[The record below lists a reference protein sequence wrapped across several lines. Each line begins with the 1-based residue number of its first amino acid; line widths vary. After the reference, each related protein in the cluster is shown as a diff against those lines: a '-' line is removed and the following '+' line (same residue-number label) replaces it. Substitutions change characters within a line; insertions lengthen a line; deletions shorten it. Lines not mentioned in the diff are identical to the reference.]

1 MIKQLLAGAV
11 VVLGCASVHAS
22 VANFNALTTGSS
34 YMAPAIFSNG
44 GLDFELF
51 FSLGP
56 LNVSAVSGQPNPAFN
71 GNYLR
76 LSSNTGLNV
85 NLPTGASQIQF
96 DFIRNSP
103 ATALVVNGG
112 WVDVNALPTTVNGI
126 SVTNVL
132 PTGSNWG
139 SMSVTGDIRSFYFV
153 GTEFLVDNLNTT
165 ELPGIPGDYSRNQV
179 VDAAD
184 FVLLRK
190 TFFSTTGYNSWR
202 KNFGT
207 AGVATVSASIPEP
220 GAMALVAV
228 GMCCAAAKNGRRRP
242 A

>member
-85 NLPTGASQIQF
+85 NLPTGASQI
-96 DFIRNSP
+96 
-103 ATALVVNGG
+103 
-112 WVDVNALPTTVNGI
+112 
-126 SVTNVL
+126 
-132 PTGSNWG
+132 
-139 SMSVTGDIRSFYFV
+139 
-153 GTEFLVDNLNTT
+153 
-165 ELPGIPGDYSRNQV
+165 
-179 VDAAD
+179 
-184 FVLLRK
+184 
-190 TFFSTTGYNSWR
+190 
-202 KNFGT
+202 
-207 AGVATVSASIPEP
+207 
-220 GAMALVAV
+220 
-228 GMCCAAAKNGRRRP
+228 
-242 A
+242 